1 MPKKDALNVYVA
13 DWLVA
18 TEMLP
23 VISYR
28 AAEQFFHTV
37 CELLNFKHITIR
49 ENKHR
54 KGAICCHNVMRNTHK
69 IEIGRCTKLTEIL
82 VLHEIAHTYH
92 PNCGH
97 SQKFVMIYEGLIRAF
112 LSNSVLEKWNYYNS
126 QVQKLR
132 TKDQITKFYW
142 DRIGEIQK
150 VS

>member
-13 DWLVA
+13 DGLVA

-23 VISYR
+23 VISYQ

-37 CELLNFKHITIR
+37 CELLNFKNITIR

-54 KGAICCHNVMRNTHK
+54 KGAICSYNPIRDTHR

-92 PNCGH
+92 PNYGH
-97 SQKFVMIYEGLIRAF
+97 SLPFVIIYENLIREF
-112 LSNSVLEKWNYYNS
+112 LPSNILEKWNYYNF

-132 TKDQITKFYW
+132 TKDQIEKFYW
-142 DRIGEIQK
+142 NRIDEIQR

>member
-13 DWLVA
+13 DGLVA

-23 VISYR
+23 VISYQ

-37 CELLNFKHITIR
+37 CELLNFKNITIR

-54 KGAICCHNVMRNTHK
+54 KGAICSYNPIRDTHR
-69 IEIGRCTKLTEIL
+69 IEIGRCTKLTE
-82 VLHEIAHTYH
+82 
-92 PNCGH
+92 N
-97 SQKFVMIYEGLIRAF
+97 LIREF
-112 LSNSVLEKWNYYNS
+112 LPSNILEKWNYYNF

-132 TKDQITKFYW
+132 TKDQIEKFYW
-142 DRIGEIQK
+142 NRIDEIQR